1 MGRACY
7 AWNEGSSCHQGTPS
21 KKERYPD
28 SEDNL
33 QQLLQHK
40 ARERIET
47 NIRWKRRKYTHNGGS
62 AYRLLCPTHYSR
74 CILSRIR
81 NIDRR
86 GRSELFH
93 RVTVPSRLT
102 VPQVLVLGRRITFKK
117 DRDPKSTSLNSS
129 HGK

>member
-1 MGRACY
+1 MERACY
-7 AWNEGSSCHQGTPS
+7 AWNEGSSRQQGTPS
-21 KKERYPD
+21 KKERCPGT
-28 SEDNL
+28 EDNL

-47 NIRWKRRKYTHNGGS
+47 NIRWKRRKYAHNGGS
-62 AYRLLCPTHYSR
+62 PYRLLCPTHYSR
-74 CILSRIR
+74 CILPRIR

-93 RVTVPSRLT
+93 RVTVPRRLT

-117 DRDPKSTSLNSS
+117 DSTTVLEK
-129 HGK
+129 G

>member
-7 AWNEGSSCHQGTPS
+7 AWNEGSSCHQGTSS

-47 NIRWKRRKYTHNGGS
+47 NIRWKRRKYTHNGGAS
-62 AYRLLCPTHYSR
+62 Y
-74 CILSRIR
+74 
-81 NIDRR
+81 
-86 GRSELFH
+86 
-93 RVTVPSRLT
+93 LT
-102 VPQVLVLGRRITFKK
+102 VLLKK
-117 DRDPKSTSLNSS
+117 KNRCNFSRVRKNDPPRSNEFFLPAKKTPRGFRTSISVTW
-129 HGK
+129 

>member
-7 AWNEGSSCHQGTPS
+7 AWNEGSSRHQGTPPE
-21 KKERYPD
+21 KERRPD
-28 SEDNL
+28 YKDNL
-33 QQLLQHK
+33 QHFLQHK

-47 NIRWKRRKYTHNGGS
+47 NTRLKRRKYTHNGGS

-74 CILSRIR
+74 RLLPRIR

-86 GRSELFH
+86 GCSELFH

-102 VPQVLVLGRRITFKK
+102 VPQVLVLGRRIAFK
-117 DRDPKSTSLNSS
+117 
-129 HGK
+129 